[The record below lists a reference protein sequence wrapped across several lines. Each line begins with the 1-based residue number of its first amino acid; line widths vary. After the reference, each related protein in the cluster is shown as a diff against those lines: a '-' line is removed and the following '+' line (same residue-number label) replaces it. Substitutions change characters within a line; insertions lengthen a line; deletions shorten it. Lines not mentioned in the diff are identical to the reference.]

1 MKKVSECQQK
11 KQWDIIVEK
20 WKQQKNEKDK
30 KCQVWGIQNAKKEI
44 KLKVK

>member
-1 MKKVSECQQK
+1 MTKLSECQQK

-20 WKQQKNEKDK
+20 WKQQKNDKDK
-30 KCQVWGIQNAKKEI
+30 NCQVSAIQNAKKEN